1 MIPSAPGIVPIVEG
15 RGDVKAV
22 PILLRRVLHERMGK
36 YHVVIKKPKLAKGRP
51 GLSTRFEEFLGHAK
65 KTRGCAGILVLLDS
79 DKDCPREL
87 AAELAL
93 RARDSGVGIPIAV
106 VCAKPEYENW
116 FLASYEDFTGD
127 AEEFGGAKT
136 WLTTHRIQPGM
147 AYKETFDQPRFSAT
161 MDIEAV
167 FLASRSF
174 RRLCSALK
182 ELVDCIDSG
191 TVNVTPCP

>member
-116 FLASYEDFTGD
+116 FLASDEAFTGD
-127 AEEFGGAKT
+127 VEGFGGAKDWIT
-136 WLTTHRIQPGM
+136 RGM
-147 AYKETFDQPRFSAT
+147 PQDLAYKPTKDQPSLSAT
-161 MDIEAV
+161 MDIEAA
-167 FLASRSF
+167 FQASRSF
-174 RRLCSALK
+174 RRLCNAVK
-182 ELVDCIDSG
+182 QLVDCIDSG
-191 TVNVTPCP
+191 TVSVTPCP

>member
-1 MIPSAPGIVPIVEG
+1 MTYAEPVIVPIVEG
-15 RGDVKAV
+15 PGDKKAAPHLV
-22 PILLRRVLHERMGK
+22 RRILHERLCRYDLK
-36 YHVVIKKPKLAKGRP
+36 VEQPKGANGRP
-51 GLSTRFEEFLGHAK
+51 RLLSRLEDFLAYAK
-65 KTRGCAGILVLLDS
+65 KTPECAAILVLIDA

-87 AAELAL
+87 GVQLA
-93 RARDSGVGIPIAV
+93 RMSSDAGVGIPIAV

-147 AYKETFDQPRFSAT
+147 AYKETSDQPRFSAT
-161 MDIEAV
+161 MDIEAA
-167 FLASRSF
+167 FQTSRSF
-174 RRLCSALK
+174 RRLCSAIR

-191 TVNVTPCP
+191 TVSVTPCP